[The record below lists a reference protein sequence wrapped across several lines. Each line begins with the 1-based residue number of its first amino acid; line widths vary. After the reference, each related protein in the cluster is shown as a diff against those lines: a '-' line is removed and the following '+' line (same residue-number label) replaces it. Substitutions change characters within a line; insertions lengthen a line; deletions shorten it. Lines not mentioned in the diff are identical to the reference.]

1 MKPMLAPHVLDIVQ
15 DIVSKAEIRYHGDKG
30 LKHYRLG
37 IAALNRTYNYYTPIE
52 SYTNQELKGVRILL
66 TDSVTKWALPNGEA
80 DHVVAAVKLVE
91 CARKA
96 AKYGIKTAAAY
107 GRDDLQ
113 IISNRNKR

>member
-52 SYTNQELKGVRILL
+52 SYTNQE
-66 TDSVTKWALPNGEA
+66 
-80 DHVVAAVKLVE
+80 
-91 CARKA
+91 
-96 AKYGIKTAAAY
+96 
-107 GRDDLQ
+107 
-113 IISNRNKR
+113 